1 MLRIPFLYAFCV
13 NFVAGGTLHNFLA
26 KRMVR
31 LFVHYQA
38 LTNEGI
44 AQAKLANHSCLT
56 KIHHQLLTDE
66 GSALAMLA
74 KMSTL
79 VPLPSFSSLMVS
91 AHTGKQHGGI
101 LWCNAPESEQCGAE
115 TNKSVCIMQTRL
127 DT

>member
-66 GSALAMLA
+66 GSAQAKLA
-74 KMSTL
+74 SH
-79 VPLPSFSSLMVS
+79 S
-91 AHTGKQHGGI
+91 
-101 LWCNAPESEQCGAE
+101 
-115 TNKSVCIMQTRL
+115 
-127 DT
+127 